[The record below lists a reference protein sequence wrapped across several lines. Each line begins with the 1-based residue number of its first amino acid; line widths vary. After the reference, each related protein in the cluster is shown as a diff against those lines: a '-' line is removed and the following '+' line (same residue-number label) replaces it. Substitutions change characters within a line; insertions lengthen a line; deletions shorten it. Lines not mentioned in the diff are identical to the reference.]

1 MKNKF
6 SFDEFKLIFS
16 NIFRQQ
22 KSVSNRGSILV
33 RMIAW
38 GRTPKQKVETI
49 QKMKKV
55 FNKIKKEQKPDCDCS
70 SLSSDDK

>member
-38 GRTPKQKVETI
+38 GENTQTKGRDNSKDEKSFQQNQKRTKTR
-49 QKMKKV
+49 
-55 FNKIKKEQKPDCDCS
+55 
-70 SLSSDDK
+70 L